1 MSTTE
6 RETKAQRV
14 ERLKREKNA
23 WEHFDEIREFARKGH
38 GSIPAE
44 WLSTYFRPWGV
55 YTQGDGAGALGGEG
69 GEGRALPYFMVRIR
83 VPNGLLTSHQV
94 RAIADAAKRYAHG
107 LADLTVRQNV
117 QLHWVTIESLP
128 DMLEMLWRAGLTT
141 MGSCG
146 DDARNITGCPLAG
159 IDGDEICDA
168 SPLALEATRLLVGNP
183 AFYNLPRKY
192 KVCITGCPVWCSY
205 PEINDVGLTAVTRT
219 QNGHPEVGFSL
230 RVGGGLSA
238 EPMFAKR
245 LNAFVRWDQVIRVIQ
260 GVTEIFRD
268 AGELRENRERARL
281 KYLFLRHG
289 WTAVKFQ
296 TELERRIGFKLDPMV
311 EERPPADIYRDH
323 VGIHPQTQR
332 GYSYVGAEV
341 LRGRIQ
347 SEQLRMAADLAD
359 RFGSGELRTTNMQ
372 NLLIANVPDLQAAE
386 LARELEA
393 IGLRPG
399 GSSFAR
405 GAIACTGLEF
415 CKLAITETKTF
426 TRWLVEELEERLP
439 EFDQPLKLHVTG
451 CPNSCGQH
459 WIADVGIEG
468 KKTKVDGKM
477 ADAYYFCVGG
487 AVGNHQA
494 FARPI
499 GYRCPSTEVPDAI
512 ERLLRAYLDQ
522 RFRAEN
528 LRQFFAR
535 YSDER
540 LRAFLAGVEV
550 IAVPRDP
557 SPGRVPHGVEG

>member
-1 MSTTE
+1 M
-6 RETKAQRV
+6 
-14 ERLKREKNA
+14 
-23 WEHFDEIREFARKGH
+23 
-38 GSIPAE
+38 
-44 WLSTYFRPWGV
+44 
-55 YTQGDGAGALGGEG
+55 
-69 GEGRALPYFMVRIR
+69 
-83 VPNGLLTSHQV
+83 
-94 RAIADAAKRYAHG
+94 
-107 LADLTVRQNV
+107 

-128 DMLEMLWRAGLTT
+128 DMLEMLWGAGLTT

-192 KVCITGCPVWCSY
+192 KICVTGCRVWCSY

-219 QNGHPEVGFSL
+219 LNGRSEVGFSL

-238 EPMFAKR
+238 EPMFAIR
-245 LNAFVRWDQVIRVIQ
+245 LDAFVRWDQVIRVIQ

-268 AGELRENRERARL
+268 ADELRESRERARL
-281 KYLFLRHG
+281 KYLFLRHA

-296 TELERRIGFKLDPMV
+296 AELERRIGFKLDPMV
-311 EERPPADIYRDH
+311 DEKPPGDIYRDH
-323 VGIHPQTQR
+323 VGIHPQKQR

-341 LRGRIQ
+341 LRGRIEA
-347 SEQLRMAADLAD
+347 EQLRIAAELAD
-359 RFGSGELRTTNMQ
+359 RFGSGELRTTIMQ

-393 IGLRPG
+393 VGLRPG

-415 CKLAITETKTF
+415 CKLAITETKAF
-426 TRWLVEELEERLP
+426 ARWLVEELEERLP

-468 KKTKVDGKM
+468 KKIKADGTL

-487 AVGNHQA
+487 AVGSHQA

-499 GYRCPSTEVPDAI
+499 GYRCAATEVPDAV
-512 ERLLRAYLDQ
+512 ERLLRTYLEQ
-522 RFRAEN
+522 RFQGEN

-535 YSDER
+535 HSDER